1 MIIDFDYINNLLNK
15 ADEAITEEVKA
26 EEVKAEAVIVKEEVL
41 DFDEAVEKAKEEKE
55 RIDGEIKDRL
65 EVAKM
70 IVKEAGLEGVEFE
83 RIYNWLY
90 IWGDTYKARA
100 GFKEA
105 GFKWFSKKK
114 CWCYIP
120 EGCESTKRSRKTF
133 TREELE
139 EMHPT
144 QKLD

>member
-1 MIIDFDYINNLLNK
+1 MIIDFDYINGLLNK

-26 EEVKAEAVIVKEEVL
+26 EEVKAEEVKAEEVKTEVL
-41 DFDEAVEKAKEEKE
+41 DFTTTINDKD

-70 IVKEAGLEGVEFE
+70 IVKEANLEGVEFE

-90 IWGDTYKARA
+90 VWGDTYKART

-120 EGCESTKRSRKTF
+120 EGCQSTKRGRKTF

-144 QKLD
+144 EKLN

>member
-1 MIIDFDYINNLLNK
+1 MIIDFDYINGLLNK

-26 EEVKAEAVIVKEEVL
+26 EEVKAEEVKVEAKTEVL
-41 DFDEAVEKAKEEKE
+41 DFTTTINDKD

-70 IVKEAGLEGVEFE
+70 IVKEAGIEGVEFE

-90 IWGDTYKARA
+90 VWGDTYKARA

-120 EGCESTKRSRKTF
+120 EGCQSTKRSRKTF

-139 EMHPT
+139 AMHPSE
-144 QKLD
+144 KLD

>member
-1 MIIDFDYINNLLNK
+1 MIDFNNINNLLK
-15 ADEAITEEVKA
+15 RADEVIKEEVKA
-26 EEVKAEAVIVKEEVL
+26 EEVKAEEVKTEVL
-41 DFDEAVEKAKEEKE
+41 DFTTTINDKD

-70 IVKEAGLEGVEFE
+70 IVKEANLEGVEFE

-90 IWGDTYKARA
+90 VWGDTYKARA

-139 EMHPT
+139 AMHPSE
-144 QKLD
+144 KLD

>member
-1 MIIDFDYINNLLNK
+1 MSIEITNINEFIGDIENY
-15 ADEAITEEVKA
+15 EE
-26 EEVKAEAVIVKEEVL
+26 
-41 DFDEAVEKAKEEKE
+41 
-55 RIDGEIKDRL
+55 DRL
-65 EVAKM
+65 EAIKNGLELGGQM
-70 IVKEAGLEGVEFE
+70 IVKEANLEGVEFE

-90 IWGDTYKARA
+90 VWGDTYKARA